1 MKKTFLNWK
10 RVKKYHDYDDIEFKG
25 IRDVKN
31 LLPLSI
37 DEDYY
42 KPIRTNSSFNDN
54 YIEY

>member
-10 RVKKYHDYDDIEFKG
+10 TVKKYHDYDDIEFKG

>member
-10 RVKKYHDYDDIEFKG
+10 RVKKYHDYDYRIH
-25 IRDVKN
+25 
-31 LLPLSI
+31 LSI

>member
-1 MKKTFLNWK
+1 MIKTFLNWK

>member
-1 MKKTFLNWK
+1 MIKTFLNWK

-31 LLPLSI
+31 LLYLSI

>member
-31 LLPLSI
+31 LLHLSI

-42 KPIRTNSSFNDN
+42 KPITTNSSFNDN